1 MDENK
6 LRQWL
11 EEHPGESPPGMPDG
25 AIGVIFPGENTKD
38 YTLLSS
44 LFRPCAHTARET
56 LQWLLGRVDAEEVPL
71 HELPRSV
78 KRLHEIPEGI
88 PETDC
93 SVFRL
98 LNTERNRKLYGVTD
112 NHGNPEYIGYLW
124 KKDFFF
130 CTDGRLFLEE
140 CLYRGVSQADIEGK
154 TERFG
159 EFAAN
164 LGLYLT
170 EY

>member
-1 MDENK
+1 MNC
-6 LRQWL
+6 
-11 EEHPGESPPGMPDG
+11 PGRSNGCMKSRKEYRKPT
-25 AIGVIFPGENTKD
+25 VR
-38 YTLLSS
+38 SS
-44 LFRPCAHTARET
+44 ASST
-56 LQWLLGRVDAEEVPL
+56 
-71 HELPRSV
+71 
-78 KRLHEIPEGI
+78 
-88 PETDC
+88 
-93 SVFRL
+93 
-98 LNTERNRKLYGVTD
+98 TERNRKLYRVTD